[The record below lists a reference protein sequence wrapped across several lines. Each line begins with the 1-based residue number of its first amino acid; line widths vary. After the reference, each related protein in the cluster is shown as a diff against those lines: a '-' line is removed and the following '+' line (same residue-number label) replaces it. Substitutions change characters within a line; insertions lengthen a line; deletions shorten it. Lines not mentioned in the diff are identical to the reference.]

1 MAQAMTHAGIQG
13 KIVQCI
19 GAVVDVEFPR
29 DHMPRVYDA
38 LKLEGSALTLEVQQ
52 QLGDGIVRTI
62 ALGSSDGLRR
72 GLMVSNTGAPITVPV
87 GKATLGRIMNVI
99 GEPID
104 EAGPISQE
112 HTAAI
117 HREAPTFSEQAGAA
131 EETVQQIKAKGGEAS
146 FVKADTSLAKDNE
159 NVVAQSLKRYGGLH
173 IACNNAGIGGPSAP
187 TGEYPM
193 EGWDKVIAVNLTGV
207 FLGLRY
213 QIPALLQSGGGAI
226 VNISSIL
233 GQVGFRNAPAYTAAK
248 HGVVGLTKTAA
259 MQYADKNIRINSV
272 GPAFIRTPLLT
283 NALTDEQLKPI
294 EGMHPIGRLGKSEEV
309 AELVLW
315 LSSSRSSFVTGSYY
329 AIDGGYLSQ

>member
-1 MAQAMTHAGIQG
+1 MKSLQDQ
-13 KIVQCI
+13 V
-19 GAVVDVEFPR
+19 
-29 DHMPRVYDA
+29 A
-38 LKLEGSALTLEVQQ
+38 LV
-52 QLGDGIVRTI
+52 
-62 ALGSSDGLRR
+62 
-72 GLMVSNTGAPITVPV
+72 TGAGSGI
-87 GKATLGRIMNVI
+87 GRAVAHLYAQEGARVI
-99 GEPID
+99 VSDINEKG
-104 EAGPISQE
+104 G
-112 HTAAI
+112 
-117 HREAPTFSEQAGAA
+117 

-159 NVVAQSLKRYGGLH
+159 NLVAQSLKRYGGLH
-173 IACNNAGIGGPSAP
+173 IACNNAGIGGPSSP
-187 TGEYPM
+187 TGEYPL

-207 FLGLRY
+207 FLGMRY
-213 QIPALLQSGGGAI
+213 QIPALLQSGGGSI

-233 GQVGFRNAPAYTAAK
+233 GSVGFRNAPAYTAAK

-259 MQYADKNIRINSV
+259 LEYADKNIRINSV

-283 NALTDEQLKPI
+283 NTLTDEQLKPI